1 MPSQVNYLCV
11 KYRAMEVI
19 SVEDLHDAFNPEVDR
34 SATVYPVSFKIKHYL
49 HNVEACLTI

>member
-1 MPSQVNYLCV
+1 MNYLCV